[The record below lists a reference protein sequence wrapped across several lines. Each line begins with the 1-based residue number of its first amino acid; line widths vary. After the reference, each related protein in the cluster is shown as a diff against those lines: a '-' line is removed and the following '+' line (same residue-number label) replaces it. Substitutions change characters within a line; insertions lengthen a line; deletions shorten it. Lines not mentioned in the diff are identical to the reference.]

1 MPKATEDTSGSKYMK
16 LSGVATI
23 ATAMGAV
30 AVGAFAIGA
39 LAIGRLAI
47 RHIAVETAKFK
58 NLEIQDLTAI
68 RLRVA
73 EVTVTDSIKLPDTN
87 HKIAS

>member
-1 MPKATEDTSGSKYMK
+1 MDATSSSKYLR
-16 LSGVATI
+16 LSGAATI

-30 AVGAFAIGA
+30 AIGAVAIGA

-47 RHIAVETAKFK
+47 RHIAIERAKLKSVEM
-58 NLEIQDLTAI
+58 QDRSVT

-73 EVTVTDSIKLPDTN
+73 EVTVTDSIQLPDSTN
-87 HKIAS
+87 RNFES